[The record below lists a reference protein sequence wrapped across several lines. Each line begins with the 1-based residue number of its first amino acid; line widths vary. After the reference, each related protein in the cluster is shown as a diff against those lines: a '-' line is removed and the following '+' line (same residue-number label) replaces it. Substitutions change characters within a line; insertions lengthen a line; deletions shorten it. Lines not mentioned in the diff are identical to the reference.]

1 MPINNINTLQNYE
14 DLKYTTN
21 IAKQDPSGVL
31 NTDYYIHALAN
42 LEQRTEYRYSNG
54 IKYGILTYDK
64 DFTVGVNTAAQDNTS
79 NNTTS
84 NDDIAAP
91 TTLLELN
98 NDMSFDIT
106 VNNIETYLKHSQ
118 IYDDGIS
125 FKSLLFGKILGTDD
139 TTETNNV
146 EIQYTDIDLN
156 NHIIKEAYRAFY
168 LNDPTNDNIY
178 ILIHL
183 KLNDTNVNEY
193 TYKLTT
199 YKLSVPVTND
209 TIKKIFRAATY
220 ADTSRYTIDNVFGNT
235 ATMTVDST
243 EMFTE
248 LISSCSVY
256 SAETID
262 NNYTLDCTYDTI
274 DERLLKITDVSMMS
288 DSYNKVNEL
297 LYFNYYNI
305 SQYIR
310 ALNNDLTVT
319 YPNILKYY
327 SNRQFNS
334 NNATLKE
341 MIAKALYNEIYNGL
355 TYDQKK
361 NAKLVIKAG
370 TTITY
375 VSNVENSLQIY
386 YTDDIYIYFI
396 NNSAVNISTNKDIT
410 GIKFYYSGIDKTIIY
425 NLYTKYNTKYTE
437 LIDCFK
443 VYKKY
448 VLPYIDDS
456 HLWNINDNQTTI
468 YASGESAGN
477 PNIFLIRTYLDET
490 SNTIV
495 HTQLNRTDIQQNL
508 LTYNNEHHT
517 IKYCNRSTGAVQDYT
532 YVFSVPEINSKSIDK
547 LKYATLFIMSNVVV
561 TGKDGD
567 KYKYEMGPS
576 VTTIWTINDNST
588 SNDSKFIIVTNN
600 GNPNDPNSEPITF
613 DDMFGIDELI
623 YRRFAAYGHNA
634 NVFDD
639 MIALRLPK
647 NQLNGSEPTSAF
659 SYFSIERNPEL
670 RQHNTS
676 EYDESAYNYNLVEMK
691 INNSLE
697 FPDFSYAIST
707 FYTGDKK
714 LINTWYTN
722 GHKTRRPYMT
732 GSISFIKY
740 NTTSQPKD
748 NAMQSDIYYA
758 PRIDATSQTIE
769 QSAASQSEA
778 VQGNILNDVAGTFD
792 ETIINNYYDASINNI
807 NTSKLPEYIPVAYIP
822 ILKESNILHQDN
834 NIINRTN
841 IYSFNKSDGD
851 NKINYAYIGTSCT
864 DNDKST
870 LHIGTADFTYMI
882 NLGKESMIS
891 SVKGDSDEIFQK
903 TKTLSLDIEQTN
915 INSSRTT
922 ISYLMTEHN
931 LSVHTYDT
939 GSGSP
944 IKITTIPIN
953 HIYNKYNGNSL
964 FITDIR
970 SVNNNVESDDNLSN
984 LQASRR
990 FTHIKIAE
998 TVTVTVGSHDENRSA
1013 LGVYINEKYPGLK
1026 ENGLIGDLSRVQVSG
1041 IRNDN
1046 EGTVFIPVS
1055 GYYDYNTKM
1064 LFFDTPLLIN
1074 ITTYNNDTQIYI

>member
-14 DLKYTTN
+14 DLKYTTDL
-21 IAKQDPSGVL
+21 AKQDPSGAL

-64 DFTVGVNTAAQDNTS
+64 PVIVGASDVTTDNTLL
-79 NNTTS
+79 
-84 NDDIAAP
+84 NDGIAAT

-125 FKSLLFGKILGTDD
+125 FKSLLFGKILGTDN
-139 TTETNNV
+139 TPETNNV

-156 NHIIKEAYRAFY
+156 NHIIKEAYRVFY
-168 LNDPTNDNIY
+168 LDDPTNDNIY

-183 KLNDTNVNEY
+183 KLNDKNVNEN
-193 TYKLTT
+193 TYKLTV
-199 YKLSVPVTND
+199 YKLTIPVTNT
-209 TIKKIFRAATY
+209 TIKKIFRATTY
-220 ADTSRYTIDNVFGNT
+220 AETSRDTIDHIFGNNV
-235 ATMTVDST
+235 TMTVGST

-256 SAETID
+256 STETIE
-262 NNYTLDCTYDTI
+262 NNYTLDCRYDTI
-274 DERLLKITDVSMMS
+274 DEQLLKITDASMMS

-305 SQYIR
+305 NQYVR
-310 ALNNDLTVT
+310 ALNNDITVT
-319 YPNILKYY
+319 YPNVLKYY

-334 NNATLKE
+334 NNATLKD
-341 MIAKALYNEIYNGL
+341 MIAKSLYNEIYNGL
-355 TYDQKK
+355 TEKQKRSASLEIPA
-361 NAKLVIKAG
+361 N

-386 YTDDIYIYFI
+386 YTDDIYVYFI
-396 NNSAVNISTNKDIT
+396 NNSAVNVSTNKNVT

-437 LIDCFK
+437 LVDCFK
-443 VYKKY
+443 VHKKY

-490 SNTIV
+490 SNNII
-495 HTQLNRTDIQQNL
+495 HAQLNRTDIQQNL
-508 LTYNNEHHT
+508 LTYDNKLHT
-517 IKYCNRSTGAVQDYT
+517 IKYCNRSTGAEQDYT
-532 YVFSVPEINSKSIDK
+532 YVFSVPVINSKSIDK
-547 LKYATLFIMSNVVV
+547 LKYATLFIMSNVVIA
-561 TGKDGD
+561 GKEGND
-567 KYKYEMGPS
+567 YKYEIGPS
-576 VTTIWTINDNST
+576 ITTIWTINDNSI
-588 SNDSKFIIVTNN
+588 SNHSEFVIVTNN
-600 GNPNDPNSEPITF
+600 GELDGKPVTF
-613 DDMFGIDELI
+613 EDMFGIDELI

-634 NVFDD
+634 NVFDG
-639 MIALRLPK
+639 MIALKLPK
-647 NQLNGSEPTSAF
+647 NQLNGSEPMSAF
-659 SYFSIERNPEL
+659 SYFSIERNSEL
-670 RQHNTS
+670 RQHNTD

-697 FPDFSYAIST
+697 FHDFSYASNT

-722 GHKTRRPYMT
+722 GHKTRSPYVT
-732 GSISFIKY
+732 GSISLITYKD
-740 NTTSQPKD
+740 TSHPED
-748 NAMQSDIYYA
+748 NATVADIYHAHHA
-758 PRIDATSQTIE
+758 PKIGITSQTIE

-778 VQGNILNDVAGTFD
+778 GHGSISNDVVGSFD
-792 ETIINNYYDASINNI
+792 ETVINKYYDILNAV
-807 NTSKLPEYIPVAYIP
+807 NTYKLPEYLPVGYVP

-841 IYSFNKSDGD
+841 IYSFNKSDGVN

-864 DNDKST
+864 DEDKST
-870 LHIGTADFTYMI
+870 LHIGTTDFTYMI
-882 NLGKESMIS
+882 NLGKESLIS
-891 SVKGDSDEIFQK
+891 SAKGDSDEIFQK
-903 TKTLSLDIEQTN
+903 TTKLALDIEQTD
-915 INSSRTT
+915 INSLRTN

-931 LSVHTYDT
+931 ISVHTYDT
-939 GSGSP
+939 DAYSSP
-944 IKITTIPIN
+944 IKVITIPIN

-964 FITDIR
+964 LVTNIR
-970 SVNNNVESDDNLSN
+970 SVNNNVESDVKLSE
-984 LQASRR
+984 LKASIR
-990 FTHIKIAE
+990 FTHIKIANIVD
-998 TVTVTVGSHDENRSA
+998 VTVDSHTEHRSA
-1013 LGVYINEKYPGLK
+1013 LGIYINEKYPGLK
-1026 ENGLIGDLSRVQVSG
+1026 ENGIIDDLSRTFVSEVSE
-1041 IRNDN
+1041 DP
-1046 EGTVFIPVS
+1046 VFIPVS
-1055 GYYDYNTKM
+1055 GYYNSTTKM

-1074 ITTYNNDTQIYI
+1074 ITIYNNDTQIYI

>member
-1 MPINNINTLQNYE
+1 MSINNINTLQNYE
-14 DLKYTTN
+14 DLKYTTDL
-21 IAKQDPSGVL
+21 AKQDPSGVL

-64 DFTVGVNTAAQDNTS
+64 PVTVGVSDIMTDNTS
-79 NNTTS
+79 I
-84 NDDIAAP
+84 NDDTAAT

-125 FKSLLFGKILGTDD
+125 FKSLLFGKILGTDN
-139 TTETNNV
+139 TTDTNNV

-156 NHIIKEAYRAFY
+156 NHIIKEAYRVFY
-168 LNDPTNDNIY
+168 LDDPTNDNIY

-183 KLNDTNVNEY
+183 KLNSTNVNENR
-193 TYKLTT
+193 YKLTV
-199 YKLSVPVTND
+199 YKLAIPVTNI
-209 TIKKIFRAATY
+209 TIKKIFRATTY
-220 ADTSRYTIDNVFGNT
+220 AETSRDTIDHIFGNNV
-235 ATMTVDST
+235 TMTVGST

-256 SAETID
+256 SVETIE

-274 DERLLKITDVSMMS
+274 DEQLLKITDASMMS

-310 ALNNDLTVT
+310 ALNNDITVT
-319 YPNILKYY
+319 YPNVLKYY

-341 MIAKALYNEIYNGL
+341 MIAKTLYNEIYNGL
-355 TYDQKK
+355 TEKQKRSASLEIPA
-361 NAKLVIKAG
+361 N

-386 YTDDIYIYFI
+386 YTDDIYVYFI
-396 NNSAVNISTNKDIT
+396 NNSAINVSTNKNVT

-425 NLYTKYNTKYTE
+425 NLYTKYNTKYTD
-437 LIDCFK
+437 LVDCFK

-490 SNTIV
+490 NNNII
-495 HTQLNRTDIQQNL
+495 HAQLNRTDIQQNL
-508 LTYNNEHHT
+508 LTYDNKLYT
-517 IKYCNRSTGAVQDYT
+517 IKYCNRSTGAEQDYT
-532 YVFSVPEINSKSIDK
+532 YVFSVPIINSKSIDK
-547 LKYATLFIMSNVVV
+547 LKYATLFIMSNVVIA
-561 TGKDGD
+561 GKEGGD
-567 KYKYEMGPS
+567 YKYETGPS

-588 SNDSKFIIVTNN
+588 SNHSEFIIVTNN
-600 GNPNDPNSEPITF
+600 GELDGEAVTF

-659 SYFSIERNPEL
+659 SYFSIERNSEL

-697 FPDFSYAIST
+697 FHDFSYASNT

-722 GHKTRRPYMT
+722 GHKTRQPYMT
-732 GSISFIKY
+732 GSISLIRY
-740 NTTSQPKD
+740 NDTEAPEG
-748 NAMQSDIYYA
+748 NAMVADIHYA
-758 PRIDATSQTIE
+758 PRIGGTSQTIE

-778 VQGNILNDVAGTFD
+778 VQGSISNDVVGSFD
-792 ETIINNYYDASINNI
+792 ETIINKYYDSSSTV
-807 NTSKLPEYIPVAYIP
+807 NTFKLPEYLPTAYVP
-822 ILKESNILHQDN
+822 ILRESNVFHQDN

-841 IYSFNKSDGD
+841 IYSFNKSDGTTS
-851 NKINYAYIGTSCT
+851 KINYAYIGTSCT
-864 DNDKST
+864 DDDKST
-870 LHIGTADFTYMI
+870 LHIGTSDFTYMI

-891 SVKGDSDEIFQK
+891 SAKGDSDEIFQK
-903 TKTLSLDIEQTN
+903 TKTLAIDIAYTD
-915 INSSRTT
+915 INSSRTN

-939 GSGSP
+939 DAGQ
-944 IKITTIPIN
+944 IKIITIPIN
-953 HIYNKYNGNSL
+953 HIYNKYNGNTQL
-964 FITDIR
+964 VTYIR
-970 SVNNNVESDDNLSN
+970 SVNNNNIASDDNLST

-990 FTHIKIAE
+990 FTHIKIAK
-998 TVTVTVGSHDENRSA
+998 TVNDSESA

-1026 ENGLIGDLSRVQVSG
+1026 ENGLISDLSGTQISG
-1041 IRNDN
+1041 IENDN
-1046 EGTVFIPVS
+1046 GDIIFIPVS
-1055 GYYDYNTKM
+1055 GYYDYATRI

-1074 ITTYNNDTQIYI
+1074 IATHGNNTTQIYI